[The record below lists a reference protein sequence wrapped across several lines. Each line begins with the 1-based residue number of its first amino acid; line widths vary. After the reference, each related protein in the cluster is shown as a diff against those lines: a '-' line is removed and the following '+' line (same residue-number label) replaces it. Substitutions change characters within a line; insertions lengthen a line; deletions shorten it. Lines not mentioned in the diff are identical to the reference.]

1 MSALMYFA
9 NIIDWLNE
17 KIGNATAWLT
27 AVLVILICTDVVFR
41 YFFKTTAAWIIELEW
56 HIFAI
61 IFLLGGGY
69 AFKHNRHVRVDL
81 FYANFSE
88 REKAWINLLGS
99 LLLLIPW
106 CIVAIIYSAK
116 YAYLS
121 YQIRESSSDPGGLPA
136 LYLLKFII
144 VLGFILLL
152 MQGVAVIF
160 RNIITLSEYK

>member
-1 MSALMYFA
+1 MFALIYFA

-27 AVLVILICTDVVFR
+27 ISLVLLICTDVVFR

-88 REKAWINLLGS
+88 REKAWLNLLGS

-106 CIVAIIYSAK
+106 CVVAIVYSIK

-136 LYLLKFII
+136 LYMLKFII

-152 MQGVAVIF
+152 MQGVSVIF
-160 RNIITLSEYK
+160 RNIITLSERK

>member
-1 MSALMYFA
+1 MFTLIYFA
-9 NIIDWLNE
+9 NIIDGVNE

-27 AVLVILICTDVVFR
+27 ASLVILICTDVVFR

-56 HIFAI
+56 HLFAI

-88 REKAWINLLGS
+88 REKAWLNLLGS

-106 CIVAIIYSAK
+106 CVVAIVYSIK

-121 YQIRESSSDPGGLPA
+121 YQIYESSSDPGGLPA
-136 LYLLKFII
+136 LYILKFII

-152 MQGVAVIF
+152 MQGIAVIF
-160 RNIITLSEYK
+160 RNIVTLSAHK